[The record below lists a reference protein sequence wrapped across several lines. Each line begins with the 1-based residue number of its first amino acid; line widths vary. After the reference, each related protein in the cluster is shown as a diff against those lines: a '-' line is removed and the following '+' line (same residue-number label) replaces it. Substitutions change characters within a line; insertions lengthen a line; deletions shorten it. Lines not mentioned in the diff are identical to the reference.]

1 MGKLE
6 QLDKKTEEK
15 GSGFVTVW
23 QFIKFTFA
31 SLIAMISEFAILNI
45 MNHIDAITNLNMQPF
60 DWFVFHYKG
69 DGVEGLGTMIAFLV
83 STTVAQ
89 IISFVVNR
97 KKTFGSN
104 MNLTFSVVVYFVVI
118 VALICAQTYF
128 APQISY
134 LLQNS
139 ANMGYDLAT
148 NIAKMCFS
156 FLNFVVLFPLEKFVI
171 MRKVENKEEAQ
182 EK

>member
-1 MGKLE
+1 M
-6 QLDKKTEEK
+6 
-15 GSGFVTVW
+15 
-23 QFIKFTFA
+23 
-31 SLIAMISEFAILNI
+31 
-45 MNHIDAITNLNMQPF
+45 
-60 DWFVFHYKG
+60 
-69 DGVEGLGTMIAFLV
+69 EGLGTMIAFLV

-134 LLQNS
+134 LLQNNAGMS
-139 ANMGYDLAT
+139 YDLAA

-171 MRKVENKEEAQ
+171 MRKVEKKED
-182 EK
+182 

>member
-1 MGKLE
+1 MGKLD

-15 GSGFVTVW
+15 GSGFVTIW
-23 QFIKFTFA
+23 QFVKFTFA

-60 DWFVFHYKG
+60 NWFVFHYKG

-97 KKTFGSN
+97 KKDLWFKHEP
-104 MNLTFSVVVYFVVI
+104 YFQRSS
-118 VALICAQTYF
+118 LFRCNCCA
-128 APQISY
+128 Y
-134 LLQNS
+134 LRT
-139 ANMGYDLAT
+139 DLFCSPDKLYASG
-148 NIAKMCFS
+148 KCKYG
-156 FLNFVVLFPLEKFVI
+156 L
-171 MRKVENKEEAQ
+171 
-182 EK
+182 